1 MAETI
6 ADYNFKT
13 PIPIRFSDIDAYGN
27 VSNTIYFTF
36 FEIARLAYW
45 RDAIKWDFNKAGVIL
60 GRSEINYLKTLTIDD
75 KINCYVRTSRIGTS
89 SFDVMY
95 LLTRETAEGSEEIC
109 TTGKS
114 VCISYDY
121 GAKESI
127 PIPTEERES
136 MIHYDEPGLITNT
149 N

>member
-1 MAETI
+1 MAENI
-6 ADYNFKT
+6 SDYKYKT
-13 PIPIRFSDIDAYGN
+13 SIPVRFSDIDAYGN
-27 VSNTIYFTF
+27 VSNTIYFTY

-45 RDAIKWDFNKAGVIL
+45 KDAIQWDFKKAGVIL
-60 GRSEINYLKTLTIDD
+60 GRSEINYLKPLTIED
-75 KINCYVRTSRIGTS
+75 KINCYVRTSRIGNS

-95 LLTRETAEGSEEIC
+95 LLTRETPEGEEIC

-121 GAKESI
+121 NAKEPV
-127 PIPTEERES
+127 PIPVEEREN
-136 MIHYDEPGLITNT
+136 MIQYDEPGLITNT